1 MMDEECSVCHGL
13 QESKDNLKKIG
24 NYILLTCPN
33 KSNKKDFG
41 LYLRGD
47 NGLQGTIKMISN
59 LQKYHQRYH
68 AKCDDTDPL
77 NDDDFGLDSSK
88 PKPRRWRPPKRKNG

>member
-1 MMDEECSVCHGL
+1 MDEECSVCHSL
-13 QESKDNLKKIG
+13 QESKDHLKKIG

-47 NGLQGTIKMISN
+47 NGLQGTIKMIAN

-88 PKPRRWRPPKRKNG
+88 PKPRRWRPPKR